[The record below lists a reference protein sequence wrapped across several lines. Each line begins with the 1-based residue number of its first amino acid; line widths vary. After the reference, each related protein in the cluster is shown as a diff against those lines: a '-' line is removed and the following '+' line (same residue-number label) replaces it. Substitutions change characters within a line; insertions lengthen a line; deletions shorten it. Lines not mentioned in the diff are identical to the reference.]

1 MVIGN
6 VSTSIVIGNSSTFK
20 YHGSMVIGNT
30 LWQHSLTA
38 LNPRRKHW
46 LNGNLWMCRVFLCC
60 SWLIYYSSTS
70 EAAALLSLPGFHM
83 VRWDDIWRS
92 QCCLKLGR
100 LCSPV
105 FYNPVTSVPFCLAV
119 WAITN
124 LSGQHIFAFC
134 WAGCSVFFLD
144 TTNQK
149 VYLSACAGSD
159 GRWSWLLNQSLP
171 VCAAQRLLYE
181 RLLFSV
187 LRSLGVSVS

>member
-1 MVIGN
+1 MVIRN
-6 VSTSIVIGNSSTFK
+6 VSTSVVIGCVSTCK

-38 LNPRRKHW
+38 LNPRRKI
-46 LNGNLWMCRVFLCC
+46 LVNGNLWMCRVFLCC

-70 EAAALLSLPGFHM
+70 EAAALLFLPGFHM

-134 WAGCSVFFLD
+134 CAGCSVFFLD

-149 VYLSACAGSD
+149 VFCPLAPFLIRRNDSWCGVNRSCDNACCMIGFCLPYALSAA
-159 GRWSWLLNQSLP
+159 
-171 VCAAQRLLYE
+171 
-181 RLLFSV
+181 
-187 LRSLGVSVS
+187 